1 MTLKIISKKIL
12 KTGKQFPRIGLI
24 NYTNDLSQTARAQ
37 KGFQSSK
44 SYWSVPIN
52 DIKDKKVIIIT
63 ISEWNTLTNWNDWYH
78 SKERSNINQIYKEII
93 NKESFSI
100 LKKKLENDDL
110 FLL

>member
-1 MTLKIISKKIL
+1 MVLKIISKKIL
-12 KTGKQFPRIGLI
+12 ETGKQFPRIGLI
-24 NYTNDLSQTARAQ
+24 NYTNDLSQTARNQ
-37 KGFQSSK
+37 KGFKSSK
-44 SYWSVPIN
+44 SYWSVPVN

-63 ISEWNTLTNWNDWYH
+63 ISEWNSLNNWNDWYN
-78 SKERSNINQIYKEII
+78 SNERNNINTTYKDII